1 MSVRLYGSQWKMYCF
16 KIGGH
21 SFHSQS
27 VKLVR
32 IRIYSGPPFP
42 EFGLD
47 TERDGVSLRILSKCR
62 KMRARI
68 TPNLEAFY
76 AVSIWKGVS
85 FFKSLKLRAYYFTKF
100 TTSQLFVR
108 VRVICHD
115 NHIVLGDFN
124 MDSSHTQLQV
134 FMEHY
139 NYCSLIKNNTCFKG
153 RGSCID
159 SILTN
164 RKYFFKNTSSFETGI
179 SDHHHLIHSMLK
191 TKFEKVESKKVTY
204 RNYKQFQWE
213 NVEKD
218 LTNSLGNCNGEYENY
233 EQNFMCLIHPP
244 WKNTSWTSL

>member
-1 MSVRLYGSQWKMYCF
+1 MRKTCPYSDLFWSAF
-16 KIGGH
+16 
-21 SFHSQS
+21 S
-27 VKLVR
+27 R
-32 IRIYSGPPFP
+32 IRTEYGERRSISQYSVQMP
-42 EFGLD
+42 ENAGQNNSKFG
-47 TERDGVSLRILSKCR
+47 RFLRSEYLKR
-62 KMRARI
+62 
-68 TPNLEAFY
+68 
-76 AVSIWKGVS
+76 S
-85 FFKSLKLRAYYFTKF
+85 FFFEKFKTKSLLLYKIYYLTA
-100 TTSQLFVR
+100 
-108 VRVICHD
+108 ICHD
-115 NHIVLGDFN
+115 NHIALGDFN

-134 FMEHY
+134 FIEHY

-164 RKYFFKNTSSFETGI
+164 KKYFFKNTSSFETGI

-191 TKFEKVESKKVTY
+191 TKFEKEESKKVTY

-244 WKNTSWTSL
+244 RKNTS